1 MCFNHTK
8 LIYNIV
14 TVLINKYLSIKMRI
28 KKYYEFKE
36 ELIKEADEDEFG
48 LDDDTPEEG
57 DDKTD
62 EDTTEEGD
70 EFSEGEEKPYN
81 DNPETY
87 IKNALKK
94 LKNKLDSLFNDEEE
108 DNIIENPE
116 SSENGIGPEFT
127 DRSKRDKKD
136 SKENMTLKD
145 MGYKLE
151 SSDILKGSK
160 THKTLVIKF
169 SDDTYYYSVYIKV
182 SLKEAI
188 KLIDDGEE
196 LTDDSVQKAYIK
208 LKKIKIDGFEEIG
221 TVNRNVMLADIDEDF
236 IIELKLELDED
247 FSDEDEEKEEFS
259 IET

>member
-1 MCFNHTK
+1 
-8 LIYNIV
+8 
-14 TVLINKYLSIKMRI
+14 MRI

-48 LDDDTPEEG
+48 LDDEA
-57 DDKTD
+57 
-62 EDTTEEGD
+62 TEEGGD
-70 EFSEGEEKPYN
+70 EATDEGEDFGEDFGDDEEEEEKPYN
-81 DNPETY
+81 DSPESY
-87 IKNALKK
+87 VKNALKK
-94 LKNKLDSLFNDEEE
+94 LKHKLDSLFSDEEDENDE
-108 DNIIENPE
+108 IQNPE

-127 DRSKRDKKD
+127 DRSQREKKV

-151 SSDILKGSK
+151 SSDIIKGSK
-160 THKTLVIKF
+160 THKMLVIKF
-169 SDDTYYYSVYIKV
+169 SDDTHYYSIYIKV

-196 LTDDSVQKAYIK
+196 LTDDSIQKAYIK
-208 LKKIKIDGFEEIG
+208 MKKVSLEDFKEVG

-247 FSDEDEEKEEFS
+247 FGGGEDEEKEEFS